1 MTIFAPSIAQGSG
14 TVEGS
19 GTLYGQG
26 ALDGWAE
33 MVSASGTFQ
42 GAMGV
47 CGGPT
52 GSQS

>member
-1 MTIFAPSIAQGSG
+1 MRFSILLIAQGSG